1 MKLENYPV
9 EQLKKQIREIASRYL
24 SSSEY
29 EIFFFGS
36 RVRGDS
42 SEVSDIDIGVEGAEK
57 LSLSIKNEI
66 EEEIDRLPML
76 YKINFVDFKSVSEK
90 FKNEALKYIEK
101 I

>member
-1 MKLENYPV
+1 MKLENYSV
-9 EQLKKQIREIASRYL
+9 EQLKKQIREIASRHL
-24 SSSEY
+24 NLNEC

-42 SEVSDIDIGVEGAEK
+42 SEVSDIDIGINGPGK

-76 YKINFVDFKSVSEK
+76 YKINFVDFKSVSDK